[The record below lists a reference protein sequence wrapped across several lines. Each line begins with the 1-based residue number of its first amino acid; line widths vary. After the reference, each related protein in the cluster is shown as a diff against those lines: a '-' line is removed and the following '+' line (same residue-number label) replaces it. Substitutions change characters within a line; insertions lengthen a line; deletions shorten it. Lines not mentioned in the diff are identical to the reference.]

1 MLKNLA
7 QVIGGNSC
15 APLMHLIGLF
25 PKAATSIFA
34 IMLPQSPTSRLSFED
49 FKAEALADY
58 RLAVASR
65 EASLIGRREVLT
77 GKAKFGIFGDGKE
90 LAQIAAA
97 KCMMPGDIRSG
108 YYRDQTLMFATGMS
122 DIQKFFS
129 QLYANPD
136 VEAEPSTAGRMM
148 NGHYGTRWLDDEG
161 EWKDLTKTPQSSS
174 DISPTAGQMVRALG
188 LAQASKM
195 YRNVAV
201 LREGFEKFTKGGNE
215 VVFCTIG
222 DASTSEGHFWETVNA
237 AGVLKVPLAIF
248 IWDDGYGISVPRH
261 YQTTKNSI
269 SEALAGMQWNEEDG
283 GINIYR
289 AKGWDYAGLVS
300 TFTEGIQRVR
310 ETHTPAIFHVQ
321 EVTQPQGHSTS
332 GSHERYKS
340 KERLEWEKDWDC
352 IAKMKEFLLQ
362 NAIGTEEELTQ
373 IESEAKDDARAA
385 KSRAWDAFINP
396 IREQVLQVA
405 GLVQQVVYEG
415 GEAAQQIAGLS
426 QQLSAIKEPI
436 RKDVMQT
443 LQKVIALGGT
453 SAALRTVRNYYDS
466 LVVENAGKFNSHLH
480 STSAKSAMKVRAVP
494 AEFDGD
500 AQLNGYEILNK
511 YFDQLFA
518 ANPAVLAFGE
528 DLGKIGDVNQG
539 FAGLQEKY
547 GELRI
552 SDVGIREATII
563 GQGLGM
569 AMRGLRPIA
578 EIQYLDYLLY
588 GLQPLS
594 DDVSTLQYRTR
605 GGQKCPLIVRTR
617 GHRLEGIWHSGSPI
631 GMIINAIR
639 GMYLCVPRNMTQ
651 AAGMYNTLLQSDEPG
666 IVIECLNGYRLK
678 ERVVANLGDYT
689 IPFGVPEV
697 LREGED
703 ITIVSYGSTLRV
715 IEEAV
720 AQYMEPKGIF
730 VEVIDVRTLLPFDIN
745 GVILQSLQKTG
756 RILFVDEDV
765 PGGASAYMFQQVI
778 EGQGGYRWLD
788 AAPRTLTARAHRPA
802 YATDGDYFSKPN
814 AEEIAAT
821 IQQMMAE

>member
-1 MLKNLA
+1 ML
-7 QVIGGNSC
+7 QE
-15 APLMHLIGLF
+15 
-25 PKAATSIFA
+25 T
-34 IMLPQSPTSRLSFED
+34 PTSRLSFEE

-97 KCMMPGDIRSG
+97 KCMQPGDVRSG

-122 DIQKFFS
+122 DIEKFFS

-136 VEAEPSTAGRMM
+136 VENEPSTAGRMM
-148 NGHYGTRWLDDEG
+148 NGHYGTRWLDEDG
-161 EWKDLTKTPQSSS
+161 EWKDLTKAPQSSS

-195 YRNVAV
+195 YRNVDV
-201 LREGFEKFTKGGNE
+201 LQQGFEKFSNKGNE

-248 IWDDGYGISVPRH
+248 VWDDGYGISVPRH

-269 SEALAGMQWNEEDG
+269 SEALAGMQWNEDDG

-289 AKGWDYAGLVS
+289 VKGWDYAGLVS
-300 TFTEGIQRVR
+300 TIQQGVQRVR
-310 ETHTPAIFHVQ
+310 DTHIPAIFHVQ

-340 KERLEWEKDWDC
+340 KERLEWEKEYDC
-352 IAKMKEFLLQ
+352 IGKMREFILQ
-362 NAIGTEEELTQ
+362 NAIANEEELTQ
-373 IESEAKDDARAA
+373 IEGEAKDEARAA
-385 KSRAWDAFINP
+385 KGRAWDGFINP
-396 IREQVLQVA
+396 IKEQVQKVA
-405 GLVQQVVYEG
+405 SLVQQVVYEG
-415 GEAAQQIAGLS
+415 GENAQQVAQLS

-443 LQKVIALGGT
+443 LQKVIALGGN
-453 SAALRTVRNYYDS
+453 SPAVRAVRNFYDS
-466 LVVENAGKFNSHLH
+466 LVEENKDKFNSHLH
-480 STSAKSAMKVRAVP
+480 STSAKSAMKVREVP
-494 AEFDGD
+494 AQFDD
-500 AQLNGYEILNK
+500 TQLNGYEILNK

-518 ANPAVLAFGE
+518 SNPSVLAFGE

-666 IVIECLNGYRLK
+666 LVIECLNGYRLK
-678 ERVVANLGDYT
+678 ERVPTNLAAYT
-689 IPFGVPEV
+689 VPFGVPEIMH
-697 LREGED
+697 EGED

-715 IEEAV
+715 IEESMTHYLAP
-720 AQYMEPKGIF
+720 QGIS
-730 VEVIDVRTLLPFDIN
+730 VELVDVRTLLPFDIN
-745 GVILQSLQKTG
+745 NIILQSLQKTG

-778 EGQGGYRWLD
+778 EVQGGYRWLD
-788 AAPRTLTARAHRPA
+788 AAPRTLSAKAHRPA

-814 AEEIAAT
+814 AEEIAALVKLMT
-821 IQQMMAE
+821 EE